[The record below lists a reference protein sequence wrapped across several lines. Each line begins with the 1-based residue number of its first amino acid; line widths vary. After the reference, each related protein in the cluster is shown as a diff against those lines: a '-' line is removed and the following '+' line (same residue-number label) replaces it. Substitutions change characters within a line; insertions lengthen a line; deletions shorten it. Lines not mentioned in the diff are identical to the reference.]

1 MDCFANHTNHLIK
14 NLKSESG
21 SYRSFRPWLI
31 PEFLFK
37 LTSKGRGYQ
46 KNLKVLHSF
55 TKKVFNK
62 RKQYYEKTGGKY
74 LDSSISPNKN
84 QKRLSFLNILLSAAE
99 RNEGVDDRGIQEEV
113 DTFIFEFRVMIL
125 LE

>member
-21 SYRSFRPWLI
+21 SNGVIKELLPLLTTFTLNTIVESTTGVVIEETDMEEYKQSVYEYGETFIYRSFRPWLI

-55 TKKVFNK
+55 TKKVFN
-62 RKQYYEKTGGKY
+62 
-74 LDSSISPNKN
+74 
-84 QKRLSFLNILLSAAE
+84 F
-99 RNEGVDDRGIQEEV
+99 
-113 DTFIFEFRVMIL
+113 
-125 LE
+125 